1 MRLWFERGFK
11 AKPPGYEIQK
21 MFSPHAFL
29 GYPGSASDIADRQV
43 HDMQLLSKFYKKY
56 PEVKYMPQATRMN
69 VGHGGQIEISHPAA
83 VFVKKQRQLM
93 NKGYTEQKAF
103 E

>member
-11 AKPPGYEIQK
+11 AKPAGYEIQK

-29 GYPGSASDIADRQV
+29 GYPGSGTDQMDNQAN
-43 HDMQLLSKFYKKY
+43 DMQLLSKFYRKY

-69 VGHGGQIEISHPAA
+69 VGHGGQVEI
-83 VFVKKQRQLM
+83 
-93 NKGYTEQKAF
+93 
-103 E
+103 